1 MVHKANFRSL
11 EGKASVHHNWAV
23 PGWHQCNQ
31 IRERGWLTILELR
44 EIFRRIEYGSIQ
56 QEREGNREQWGSREN
71 VTSIEVDTICSQIHE
86 ASSNLQT
93 ENNISSHVASSWDS
107 GIRQTLCM
115 VGGACLTDVE
125 TKLINRLNEILS
137 EERWSLPSIWSVNK
151 RTLNI
156 EAERVN
162 KLNESFYG
170 GTVFVAEKLNMFKEK
185 TKKSKSAWVGRLEQ
199 QVNNLYELKH
209 FMSM

>member
-1 MVHKANFRSL
+1 
-11 EGKASVHHNWAV
+11 
-23 PGWHQCNQ
+23 
-31 IRERGWLTILELR
+31 
-44 EIFRRIEYGSIQ
+44 
-56 QEREGNREQWGSREN
+56 
-71 VTSIEVDTICSQIHE
+71 
-86 ASSNLQT
+86 
-93 ENNISSHVASSWDS
+93 
-107 GIRQTLCM
+107 
-115 VGGACLTDVE
+115 
-125 TKLINRLNEILS
+125 
-137 EERWSLPSIWSVNK
+137 
-151 RTLNI
+151 LNI